1 MLQNCINGFSE
12 QINTCLQIYMHMVQ
26 QLQQG
31 VNASKVFSNAEVVLN
46 NNCDA
51 YFNRNTYC
59 LKIVTV
65 NGGIS
70 TIDLKNNKLI
80 LDATYAIA
88 TNNYL
93 NYYNETAI

>member
-1 MLQNCINGFSE
+1 MLQDCINGFRE
-12 QINTCLQIYMHMVQ
+12 QINICLQIHMQMVQ

-31 VNASKVFSNAEVVLN
+31 VDASKVFSDAEAILN

-65 NGGIS
+65 NGGVS
-70 TIDLKNNKLI
+70 AIDLKNNKLI

-88 TNNYL
+88 THNYL
-93 NYYNETAI
+93 NYYKETAI